1 MIDHKTIG
9 NESNEWKIQINMYV
23 NIISSKDTSEIR
35 TIYVQRNNEEIRQGD
50 KTDDIIKRLL
60 NSF

>member
-9 NESNEWKIQINMYV
+9 NESNEWKIQINMHV

-35 TIYVQRNNEEIRQGD
+35 TIYVQSNNEEIRQGD
-50 KTDDIIKRLL
+50 KTDDFIKRLL